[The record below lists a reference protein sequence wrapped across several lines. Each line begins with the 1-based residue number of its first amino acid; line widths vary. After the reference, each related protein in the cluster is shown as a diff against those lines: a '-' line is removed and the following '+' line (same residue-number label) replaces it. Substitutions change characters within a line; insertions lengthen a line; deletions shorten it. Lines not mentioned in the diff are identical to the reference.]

1 VSGDVIP
8 LDPILRSLGMPTRTR
23 SVEAAGA
30 WVAREMERRGV
41 GVRGGESGRRAVGY
55 AG

>member
-1 VSGDVIP
+1 MIFRRLTTKGYGAE
-8 LDPILRSLGMPTRTR
+8 ILRSLGMPTRTR

-41 GVRGGESGRRAVGY
+41 GMRESGRRAVGT
-55 AG
+55 